1 MKKRLLVLLHAFTMV
16 SLLFL
21 SIRLLGLEPYFFRWF
36 YAQNNTAA
44 NLGMSN
50 SDLMSATQ
58 QLLRYMLDQASTIQS
73 QVVVDG
79 QTTLMFNEKEIH
91 HMVDVLILI
100 RSMRIVMFLSLST
113 SAIVYWT
120 QRHNTAFKV
129 LLKQTHTIA
138 LGVLGGVMGA
148 LGVFALVDFESFWIL
163 FHKILF
169 TNDLWLLD
177 PRTDRLVNLVP
188 INFFMILV
196 FMVITLTVIL
206 NVLYTYFIHRYSS
219 K

>member
-1 MKKRLLVLLHAFTMV
+1 MKKYLLVLLHAFTMV

-50 SDLMSATQ
+50 SDLMRATQ
-58 QLLRYMLDQASTIQS
+58 QLLKYMLDQASTIQS
-73 QVVVDG
+73 EVVVNG
-79 QTTLMFNEKEIH
+79 QSTLMFNDREIH

-100 RSMRIVMFLSLST
+100 RMMRIVMFMSLSA
-113 SAIVYWT
+113 SAIIYWT
-120 QRHNTAFKV
+120 QRHQLAFKAK
-129 LLKQTHTIA
+129 LKQTYTIA
-138 LGVLGGVMGA
+138 LSVLGGLMAA
-148 LGVFALVDFESFWIL
+148 LGVFALFDFESFWTFFHLVL
-163 FHKILF
+163 FR
-169 TNDLWLLD
+169 NDLWLLD

-196 FMVITLTVIL
+196 FMVISLTVIL
-206 NVLYTYFIHRYSS
+206 NGLYAYFVHRYSS